1 MSPQADAVIAR
12 LERARQ
18 RWWRCSLVSGFV
30 LAGAFALAVF
40 AAFALVDALVGLPQ
54 RGLLALFVGWSLL
67 TVGAVGAVLLRLRRC
82 RRSLSATARRVEIEM
97 PELESHLINLVQ
109 FASSVSDQTRNGS
122 TGDPFRRAALTEA
135 AVAMTDVAIE
145 QAATRSS
152 RRRRYALGMQTPQ
165 DTIEAW
171 AVLAA
176 VALLTVL
183 LGAAVPTWTSATRRL
198 ARPWAFIPTVGS
210 VKIVRVAPGNTE
222 VLMGSGLEITAQ
234 VESPAPKN
242 ERATLFVRPK
252 GSNGSET
259 AVRMLPDA
267 SQHTF
272 VGALAQVLGPLEYR
286 LQVGDSQT
294 KRYTVLVY
302 ERPTVSAV
310 EATYEFPAYLGR
322 PNQTRSQNHAD
333 LEAPQF
339 TRASLRITPSTPV
352 ASGRL
357 VIDGQTVPAR
367 VSDGGRALLAELLL
381 KDSTTYTIQ
390 LVTRSGHTDP
400 EPRINRVKVVPDAPP
415 FVQLAEPA
423 REASAAAGA
432 KVPVVVR
439 AGDDYGLSEARIE
452 IKPVDVENPDRDT
465 SRSDSTASASATP
478 ETLARWT
485 TFADPASAT
494 LFRELVLDPVKF
506 KPGRSVLVRAVVR
519 DGRALELPGQTLE
532 PQEARTPWHRV
543 RVIAPE
549 TKSSADLARLDA
561 LRAGLLRL
569 LEEQVRARVLAAE
582 VPKRATKDDATRS
595 AEEAVRRQ
603 TGVQKGAVALIE
615 SVGPAAAEETRTV
628 KRVLNKLAYGDMLTA
643 VRQAE
648 ALAHLESP
656 AASAAPAAA
665 LMLTQDRVIDVL
677 RRLLNELGKET
688 AQLLADLKKKPSTEL
703 PQDVKDKLRDLKSK
717 LQEFLKQQKKVIEA
731 TENLAK
737 TPVDDFT
744 EKDKQLLKDLAA
756 AEDDWSKFMADRHT
770 DLSKLPEQD
779 FSNPSA
785 LKELLEV
792 QTELKMA
799 QDALTKKTADIA
811 VPLEQLGAEM
821 AKEITTNIEKWLPD
835 TPDRERW
842 SQEEPLTDSMKEA
855 PMAELPKELEDIVG
869 NLMEG
874 EEDLF
879 DEMEDV
885 SSSWTDS
892 LDKGSGWDAMDGP
905 ISNMSARGV
914 TGNRLPNSSE
924 ISGRSGEGRSGK
936 STGEFVADT
945 AYGKGGRKT
954 PSRLTPDANVKG
966 QVKDFSKD
974 PVGGATGGGK
984 ESGQGGEGLRGP
996 VPNRQERQLARLAAK
1011 QASLR
1016 NKAEAVDLKFQVMKF
1031 HHTDLKK
1038 LIGQMAAVEDDLRAG
1053 RYRNALRRREVL
1065 LEGLDQARMA
1075 VRGEFVIR
1083 QDQTAN
1089 LPTEIQKEILG
1100 SMKEASPEGW
1110 DELNRR
1116 YFERLSTARP
1126 ATPAPAPAPAPSPAG
1141 NAPPR

>member
-1 MSPQADAVIAR
+1 
-12 LERARQ
+12 
-18 RWWRCSLVSGFV
+18 
-30 LAGAFALAVF
+30 
-40 AAFALVDALVGLPQ
+40 
-54 RGLLALFVGWSLL
+54 
-67 TVGAVGAVLLRLRRC
+67 
-82 RRSLSATARRVEIEM
+82 
-97 PELESHLINLVQ
+97 
-109 FASSVSDQTRNGS
+109 
-122 TGDPFRRAALTEA
+122 
-135 AVAMTDVAIE
+135 
-145 QAATRSS
+145 
-152 RRRRYALGMQTPQ
+152 
-165 DTIEAW
+165 
-171 AVLAA
+171 
-176 VALLTVL
+176 
-183 LGAAVPTWTSATRRL
+183 
-198 ARPWAFIPTVGS
+198 
-210 VKIVRVAPGNTE
+210 
-222 VLMGSGLEITAQ
+222 
-234 VESPAPKN
+234 
-242 ERATLFVRPK
+242 
-252 GSNGSET
+252 
-259 AVRMLPDA
+259 MLPDA

-272 VGALAQVLGPLEYR
+272 VGALAQVLGPVEYR

-294 KRYTVLVY
+294 KRYTVGVY

-322 PNQTRSQNHAD
+322 PNQTRTQNHAD

-381 KDSTTYTIQ
+381 KDSTTYTIH

-400 EPRINRVKVVPDAPP
+400 EPRINRVMVVPDAPP
-415 FVQLAEPA
+415 TVQLAEPA

-432 KVPVVVR
+432 KVAVVVR

-452 IKPVDVENPDRDT
+452 IKPGDDESPDKEKPKG
-465 SRSDSTASASATP
+465 DSTASASAAP

-494 LFRELVLDPVKF
+494 LFHELVLDPAKF

-519 DGRALELPGQTLE
+519 DGRALKLPGQTLE
-532 PQEARTPWHRV
+532 PQEASTPWHRV

-569 LEEQVRARVLAAE
+569 LEEQVRARVSAAE

-595 AEEAVRRQ
+595 AEEALRRQ
-603 TGVQKGAVALIE
+603 VGVQKGAVALVE

-656 AASAAPAAA
+656 AAAAAPAAA
-665 LMLTQDRVIDVL
+665 LVLTQDRVIDVL
-677 RRLLNELGKET
+677 RRLLNELRKET
-688 AQLLADLKKKPSTEL
+688 ADLLADLKKKPSTEL

-744 EKDKQLLKDLAA
+744 EKEKQLLKDLAA

-799 QDALTKKTADIA
+799 KDALTKKTADIA

-869 NLMEG
+869 KLMEG

-892 LDKGSGWDAMDGP
+892 LDKGAGWDAMDGP

-914 TGNRLPNSSE
+914 TGNRLPNTSE

-945 AYGKGGRKT
+945 AYRQGGTKDAEPADARRERQGAGQGSQQGPGRGRDRRRQGVRPGGRRAPRTGPEPPPAAACPARRQAGFAPEQGRSGRPQVPGHEVSSHRPQEADRPDGRRRGRPPRRPVSQRAAT
-954 PSRLTPDANVKG
+954 PR
-966 QVKDFSKD
+966 
-974 PVGGATGGGK
+974 GAARRAG
-984 ESGQGGEGLRGP
+984 SGQ
-996 VPNRQERQLARLAAK
+996 
-1011 QASLR
+1011 
-1016 NKAEAVDLKFQVMKF
+1016 D
-1031 HHTDLKK
+1031 
-1038 LIGQMAAVEDDLRAG
+1038 G
-1053 RYRNALRRREVL
+1053 RSRRV
-1065 LEGLDQARMA
+1065 
-1075 VRGEFVIR
+1075 VIR

-1116 YFERLSTARP
+1116 YFERLSTAKP
-1126 ATPAPAPAPAPSPAG
+1126 AAPAPARGAIPGRQRAAPLSPSQTESPTAMFQTLIPTLTRLLIAGTVAAAPQAPST
-1141 NAPPR
+1141 PRS